1 MMRHKETYTQAYFN
15 ALRDRFEDLP
25 LLSRGESKEIRI
37 IDDNAVMVRLIPSL
51 YSYTK
56 NRCAMISGTDKLR
69 LEATKILWAVLEENG
84 VKTSVI
90 YVGEDY
96 YVSQRICDLGEDH
109 IPPIEVIVKACHVGT
124 PKHSLYNIGKFQTR
138 QGGYFKDNQPHPPYV
153 RFDYTNPLTDDQG
166 NRLEDKCLSD
176 DMAECFIDTKK
187 AKATA
192 LSAFSILYKYLSAR
206 GVRLDDICFKI
217 DASGEIVFGEISQDC
232 MRAVKV
238 AAHSSS
244 FNEVDGDLSKDTF
257 RKGASDEEVLAKY
270 QGFNEIISQAATR
283 EELEPMSYEYESV

>member
-1 MMRHKETYTQAYFN
+1 MTKNKETYTPAYFN
-15 ALRDRFEDLP
+15 ALREQFEELP
-25 LLSRGESKEIRI
+25 LLNRGESKEIRI
-37 IDDNAVMVRLIPSL
+37 IDDNSVMIRLIPSL

-69 LEATKILWAVLEENG
+69 LEATRILWSVLQENG

-90 YVGEDY
+90 YVGHDY
-96 YVSQRICDLGEDH
+96 YVSQRIIHLGADY

-138 QGGYFKDNQPHPPYV
+138 QGRYFKDNQPHPPYV
-153 RFDYTNPLTDDQG
+153 RFDYTNPLTDDKG

-176 DMAECFIDTKK
+176 DMAECFIDTRK

-192 LSAFSILYKYLSAR
+192 LSAFSILYKHLSAR
-206 GVRLDDICFKI
+206 GIRLDDICFKI
-217 DASGEIVFGEISQDC
+217 DASGEVIFGEISQDC

-238 AAHSSS
+238 EQNSNSETDS
-244 FNEVDGDLSKDTF
+244 DLSKDTF
-257 RKGASDEEVLAKY
+257 RKGASDEEVLSKY
-270 QGFNEIISQAATR
+270 KSFNEIISQEATK
-283 EELEPMSYEYESV
+283 EELEPMSYECESV

>member
-1 MMRHKETYTQAYFN
+1 MTKNKETYTPAYFN
-15 ALRDRFEDLP
+15 ALREQFEELP
-25 LLSRGESKEIRI
+25 LLNRGESKEIRI
-37 IDDNAVMVRLIPSL
+37 IDDNSVMIRLIPSL

-69 LEATKILWAVLEENG
+69 LEATRILWSVLQENG

-90 YVGEDY
+90 YVGHDY
-96 YVSQRICDLGEDH
+96 YVSQRISHFGADY

-138 QGGYFKDNQPHPPYV
+138 QGRYFKDNQPHPPYV
-153 RFDYTNPLTDDQG
+153 RFDYTNPLTDDKG

-176 DMAECFIDTKK
+176 DMAECFIDTRK

-192 LSAFSILYKYLSAR
+192 LAAFSILYKHLSAR
-206 GVRLDDICFKI
+206 GIRLDDICFKI
-217 DASGEIVFGEISQDC
+217 DASGEVIFGEISQDC

-238 AAHSSS
+238 EQNSNSETDS
-244 FNEVDGDLSKDTF
+244 DLSKDTF
-257 RKGASDEEVLAKY
+257 RKGASDEEVLSKY
-270 QGFNEIISQAATR
+270 KSFNEIISQEATK
-283 EELEPMSYEYESV
+283 EELEPMSYECESV